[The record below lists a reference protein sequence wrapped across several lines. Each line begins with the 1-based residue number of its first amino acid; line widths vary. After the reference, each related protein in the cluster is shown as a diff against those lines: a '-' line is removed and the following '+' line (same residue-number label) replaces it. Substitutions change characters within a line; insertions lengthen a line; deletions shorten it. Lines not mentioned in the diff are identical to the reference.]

1 MAKDMQG
8 FLSQQDDNIPLKDM
22 DNQLK
27 EMDQD
32 YEVMLM
38 ERIESKKQLEAKFQ
52 DIQRKIQA
60 NRDFTKAESKR
71 LHDTLKAFRNRF
83 ETNLKNLK
91 DEFETKVRLMR
102 EFNREDFK
110 NADERLDKLEQSIY
124 KEISDRVTESDA
136 TIAETQ
142 DRLTSKFVS
151 AIDLLFGRV
160 AKRIRY

>member
-1 MAKDMQG
+1 MNQEAGSDLIARGNLIEKDMKPY
-8 FLSQQDDNIPLKDM
+8 LPQQDDNVPLADM

-71 LHDTLKAFRNRF
+71 LHDTLRAFRNRF
-83 ETNLKNLK
+83 ETNLRNLK
-91 DEFETKVRLMR
+91 DEFETKIRLMR
-102 EFNREDFK
+102 EYNRDDFK
-110 NADERLDKLEQSIY
+110 NSE
-124 KEISDRVTESDA
+124 
-136 TIAETQ
+136 
-142 DRLTSKFVS
+142 
-151 AIDLLFGRV
+151 
-160 AKRIRY
+160 

>member
-1 MAKDMQG
+1 
-8 FLSQQDDNIPLKDM
+8 
-22 DNQLK
+22 
-27 EMDQD
+27 
-32 YEVMLM
+32 M

-124 KEISDRVTESDA
+124 KEISDRVSESDA

-142 DRLTSKFVS
+142 DRLTSK
-151 AIDLLFGRV
+151 LLYFGMSLFSRV
-160 AKRIRY
+160 AKRI

>member
-1 MAKDMQG
+1 MIARGHLIDKDMTG
-8 FLSQQDDNIPLKDM
+8 FLPQQDDNVPLRAM

-60 NRDFTKAESKR
+60 NRDFTKAETKR

-102 EFNREDFK
+102 EFNRQDFK
-110 NADERLDKLEQSIY
+110 KADERLERLELSI
-124 KEISDRVTESDA
+124 
-136 TIAETQ
+136 
-142 DRLTSKFVS
+142 
-151 AIDLLFGRV
+151 
-160 AKRIRY
+160 